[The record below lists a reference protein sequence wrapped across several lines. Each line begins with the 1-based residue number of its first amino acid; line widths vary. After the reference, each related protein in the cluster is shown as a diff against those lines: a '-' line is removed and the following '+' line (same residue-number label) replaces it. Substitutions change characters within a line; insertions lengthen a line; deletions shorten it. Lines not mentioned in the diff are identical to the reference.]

1 NSVLTLSRRGTAQA
15 GLRLRCAFCHLNHF
29 MPEFASGGGENE
41 TTMAHRRGPACG
53 VPSRF
58 GGGRKS
64 FPLATSANSVGVH
77 AAPCAPR
84 LCLSN
89 RSRRGAKARIA
100 ASEAVTGGAA
110 ARHADR
116 SPDPG
121 RGDPVCRI
129 GASGRIGS

>member
-1 NSVLTLSRRGTAQA
+1 MIVLRNPWSCPLPQSRARRYGSAKHLTTNSVLTLSRRGTAQA

-77 AAPCAPR
+77 AAPCA
-84 LCLSN
+84 
-89 RSRRGAKARIA
+89 
-100 ASEAVTGGAA
+100 
-110 ARHADR
+110 
-116 SPDPG
+116 
-121 RGDPVCRI
+121 
-129 GASGRIGS
+129 